1 MVCFH
6 VLLNIVLG
14 PLLLCCGQVAVA
26 QEWRFEISETVRGPT
41 RKRHQNI
48 PHFPST
54 LVLLISSASVRVS
67 HPSAASMPHVAA
79 PSRQAL
85 EKERLHRHAQQPG
98 SSLSA
103 SAVTSPSLSPL
114 KLYLLAYNILSALL
128 WGHLLFLTLSFLA
141 TSHNSSSLLG
151 RLTKSFSS
159 VSHSCSAWHDFV
171 NHLKGSYD
179 YHNLG
184 WWTKWTQT
192 LAVLEVV
199 HAALGWVR
207 SPVGT
212 VASQVASR
220 LWTVWGV
227 VEAAPEIVRLSLSLF
242 DILALFLIALFVQT
256 HGHPLFTTMLFAWS
270 LTEVIRYS
278 FYALSLLSISA
289 PVLNYLRYTTFI
301 PLYPL
306 GASSEAFLSF
316 ATLPA
321 LAPVVSKAVT
331 HVVAKAPREIMKS
344 RVGRELLWWCAKHG
358 GSMGGAQKQWGWIEV
373 VRAGLFLLWWPGK
386 FSSPQSFSFLLSGE
400 WMAHVQKFP
409 NLFLL

>member
-1 MVCFH
+1 
-6 VLLNIVLG
+6 
-14 PLLLCCGQVAVA
+14 
-26 QEWRFEISETVRGPT
+26 
-41 RKRHQNI
+41 
-48 PHFPST
+48 
-54 LVLLISSASVRVS
+54 
-67 HPSAASMPHVAA
+67 MPHVAA

-85 EKERLHRHAQQPG
+85 ERERLHRHAQQPS
-98 SSLSA
+98 SSLSHA
-103 SAVTSPSLSPL
+103 AARRLSPL

-128 WGHLLFLTLSFLA
+128 WGHLLVLTLSFLLA
-141 TSHNSSSLLG
+141 G
-151 RLTKSFSS
+151 PAAPR
-159 VSHSCSAWHDFV
+159 FV
-171 NHLKGSYD
+171 DHLRGSYD
-179 YHNLG
+179 YHSLG

-227 VEAAPEIVRLSLSLF
+227 VEAAPEI
-242 DILALFLIALFVQT
+242 T

-289 PVLNYLRYTTFI
+289 PALNYLRYTTFI

-306 GASSEAFLSF
+306 GAASEAFLSF

-321 LAPVVSKAVT
+321 LAPVVSRAVT
-331 HVVAKAPREIMKS
+331 NVMAQAPREIMKS
-344 RVGRELLWWCAKHG
+344 KVGREVLWWCAKHG
-358 GSMGGAQKQWGWIEV
+358 GGTAGAQQDWGWIEI
-373 VRAGLFLLWWPGK
+373 VRAGLFLLWWPALYVLYTYMLKQRRKVLGK
-386 FSSPQSFSFLLSGE
+386 GKTVGGVSKAQ
-400 WMAHVQKFP
+400 
-409 NLFLL
+409 

>member
-1 MVCFH
+1 
-6 VLLNIVLG
+6 
-14 PLLLCCGQVAVA
+14 
-26 QEWRFEISETVRGPT
+26 
-41 RKRHQNI
+41 
-48 PHFPST
+48 
-54 LVLLISSASVRVS
+54 
-67 HPSAASMPHVAA
+67 MPHVAA

-98 SSLSA
+98 SFLSA
-103 SAVTSPSLSPL
+103 SSAVTSPSLSPL

-128 WGHLLFLTLSFLA
+128 WGHLLFLTLSFLV
-141 TSHNSSSLLG
+141 TSHPSSSLLG

-199 HAALGWVR
+199 HAVLGWVR

-227 VEAAPEIVRLSLSLF
+227 VEAAPEI
-242 DILALFLIALFVQT
+242 T

-331 HVVAKAPREIMKS
+331 NVVAKAPREIMKS

-358 GSMGGAQKQWGWIEV
+358 GSTGGVQKQWGWIDV
-373 VRAGLFLLWWPGK
+373 VRAGLFLLWWPALYVLYTYMLKQRRKVLGK
-386 FSSPQSFSFLLSGE
+386 GKTVGGVNK
-400 WMAHVQKFP
+400 AR
-409 NLFLL
+409 